1 MSDNKIKKCKDC
13 PPESKRAAPNPG
25 PRCATHWRAVR
36 ATRKASAQ
44 ARRDKETYGLP
55 EGAYDALYAF
65 QGGRCALCQRATG
78 ASKRLAVDHDHRT
91 GEIFGAICD
100 LCNRYVLG
108 LASRRDPEYFRRCLE
123 YLANPPARQLGL
135 NAVHKDSR

>member
-1 MSDNKIKKCKDC
+1 MSKIKKCTDC

-25 PRCATHWRAVR
+25 PRCATHWRAVK
-36 ATRKASAQ
+36 AARKASAQ

-65 QGGRCALCQRATG
+65 QGGRCWGCRRATG
-78 ASKRLAVDHDHRT
+78 ASRRLAVDHDHVT
-91 GEIFGAICD
+91 GRARML
-100 LCNRYVLG
+100 LC
-108 LASRRDPEYFRRCLE
+108 SRCNQMVGHLRDDPDAFRRLADALE
-123 YLANPPARQLGL
+123 NPPARQLGL